1 MKRAILLVVILL
13 AIALVAFA
21 QTQIN
26 TWAPPNDGQTH
37 LTYDVQHRT
46 YHLTRTDNTFGNVL
60 IFDNSAE
67 PGYPNTHDF
76 SADSVNADG
85 QHSIV
90 TYHWSN
96 STQSYIVSSALDLDQ
111 DGHLSLGA
119 GSGGGIATDPG
130 TGDTCVPYNAN
141 ANGSCNVSTSL
152 HINQSGMVSQYL
164 GLATAGRGI
173 SPIVSVVDGSAT
185 GTVNNYP
192 VWTTPSSG
200 YGATEF
206 YEVSWVGVVT
216 GPSLGTTAVATWTF
230 TDPSGPNSCSS
241 PLTPFGSVGNR
252 LELTCHFYSVANTP
266 IKVSVTTTGSPT
278 YASNL
283 RVIIH

>member
-1 MKRAILLVVILL
+1 MKRTVLLLGILLVL
-13 AIALVAFA
+13 AVIALA
-21 QTQIN
+21 QQQLN
-26 TWAPPNDGQTH
+26 TWPPPSDGQTY
-37 LTYDVQHRT
+37 LTYDAPHRT
-46 YHLTRTDNTFGNVL
+46 YHLTRTDGTFGNVL
-60 IFDNSAE
+60 ILDNSAE
-67 PGYPNTHDF
+67 PGYPTTHDF

-90 TYHWSN
+90 TYHWNN
-96 STQSYIVSSALDLDQ
+96 STQSYLVSSALDLDQ
-111 DGHLSLGA
+111 DGHFSLGA

-141 ANGSCNVSTSL
+141 TNGSCNVSTSM

-164 GLATAGRGI
+164 GLPTAGRGI
-173 SPIVSVVDGSAT
+173 STIANVVNGSAT
-185 GTVNNYP
+185 GSVSNYL

-216 GPSLGTTAVATWTF
+216 APAIGATAVATWSF
-230 TDPSGPNSCSS
+230 TDQSGPNSCSS
-241 PLTPFGSVGNR
+241 PLVPFNGVGHR
-252 LELTCHFYSVANTP
+252 LELTCHFYSAANSP
-266 IKVSVTTTGSPT
+266 IKISVTINGSPT